1 VLIQFT
7 SIWVCQAAVHFRVV
21 VSEIRGR
28 LARRSKDTTLFKIRF
43 VRSVSQTNHRRR
55 KTSMTTMALLTR
67 RRCRAGSKGP
77 CHRGGSIPGTMIVQ
91 LVLLELLV
99 GSDHCRSARGWRL
112 ADRPAATPRQRAFL
126 GSRRNQ
132 ALNTHS
138 LFSRKLHW
146 NTDTLMRHAARKNDG
161 PSARDDGGG
170 FLDVEFERVAE
181 VGPNEDT
188 TSGSAAKRTTVDES
202 LDSSSSK
209 SWIEWSL
216 EADPELNSTRIPFF
230 GFRPPSGGR
239 DDNDDNRAFD
249 SIDVKLA
256 FLVELDGETYG
267 IGTPFDHAVALTV
280 ETIAKGRAANDING
294 GDLAAPNVQ
303 NLPPTSD
310 NEELMEN
317 MATQLHESVGND
329 LKLVRTPRVLTVRGP
344 LERYTQ
350 NWRTELLPEPLT
362 AEQLLDDSDED
373 VDDFL
378 KFMRR
383 ELGDQEVERTL
394 RGDSKMSADE
404 AELMEMFNIPGMGDQ
419 HDDGDGIQ
427 ELLESL
433 LESPQDQEE
442 QFQKLD
448 PAVLS
453 GQGAAIKL
461 FSYIMP
467 DSGKVYSL
475 VSLLQPYVL
484 VARRVSIPSSGDGY
498 DSDELARE
506 SVRFELLSSQ
516 EEELLIPRLEQV
528 CQDDLERAGLQLRAS
543 SPEPTPALEP

>member
-1 VLIQFT
+1 
-7 SIWVCQAAVHFRVV
+7 
-21 VSEIRGR
+21 
-28 LARRSKDTTLFKIRF
+28 
-43 VRSVSQTNHRRR
+43 
-55 KTSMTTMALLTR
+55 MAFLLTR

-77 CHRGGSIPGTMIVQ
+77 CHRGGSITGTIIVQ

-99 GSDHCRSARGWRL
+99 GSDYCRLADGWLL
-112 ADRPAATPRQRAFL
+112 ADRPATPRQRASL

-138 LFSRKLHW
+138 PFSRNLHQ
-146 NTDTLMRHAARKNDG
+146 DRSTLMRRAARKNDG
-161 PSARDDGGG
+161 PSARDGGGG
-170 FLDVEFERVAE
+170 FLDVEFERVVD
-181 VGPNEDT
+181 VGPNEEAT
-188 TSGSAAKRTTVDES
+188 ARSAAKRTPVEES

-230 GFRPPSGGR
+230 GFRPPSGGG
-239 DDNDDNRAFD
+239 DGNDDNRAFD

-267 IGTPFDHAVALTV
+267 IGTPFDHAVVLTV
-280 ETIAKGRAANDING
+280 ETMSKGRAANDING
-294 GDLAAPNVQ
+294 GDSASPTVQ

-310 NEELMEN
+310 NEELMEI

-344 LERYTQ
+344 LEKYTQ

-394 RGDSKMSADE
+394 RGDGTMSADE

-484 VARRVSIPSSGDGY
+484 VAKRVTTPSSEGDY
-498 DSDELARE
+498 DSDEPRE
-506 SVRFELLSSQ
+506 SVRFALLSSQ